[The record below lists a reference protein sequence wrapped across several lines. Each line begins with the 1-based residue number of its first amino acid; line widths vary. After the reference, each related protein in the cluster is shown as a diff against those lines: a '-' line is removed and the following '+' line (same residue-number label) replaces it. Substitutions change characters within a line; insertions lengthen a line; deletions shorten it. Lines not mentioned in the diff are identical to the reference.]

1 MIISTSKTLDRNQIF
16 NYLRLNKKDY
26 ANVKK
31 QIEEHKSCQFILRS
45 LSGKNNIISQFIVM
59 LSDEDSSSYVELNP
73 FTYHDEQEKY
83 TEVEIIKKT
92 LEVSEV
98 VKINISFVSDSL
110 NLVFLPSVLDVEEI
124 LKRQL
129 IRQNQI
135 FCTNTILN
143 VKILENL
150 IAFKIDSISY
160 QDAYIH
166 NQMFLCTNMSLFDI
180 QIDYSSLLRFN
191 KFYKTP
197 KSTYL
202 HEIINLNLDQEA
214 QSQVQKFNQWL
225 IYSSTHNDKSTDYQF
240 LDKNRAVISFKSNG
254 TQQQETKFQI
264 LKYLIKQQI
273 SLFNKQ
279 NAELNDSRQ
288 EESQKLYKIRYL
300 NLREISQISQ
310 LNRIQEF
317 FNQLSSCIKK
327 QQNSYQTLLL
337 IDSCEYFLEQ
347 DKYNENINKFNHF
360 LEFIQ
365 NQQAVLFALQ
375 QESKNYYSLPEKITI
390 IKL

>member
-16 NYLRLNKKDY
+16 NYLKLNKKDY
-26 ANVKK
+26 ENVKK

-45 LSGKNNIISQFIVM
+45 LSGKDNIISQFIVK
-59 LSDEDSSSYVELNP
+59 LSDQDFSYVELNP

-83 TEVEIIKKT
+83 AEVEIIKKA
-92 LEVSEV
+92 LEVSDV
-98 VKINISFVSDSL
+98 VKINFSFVSDSL
-110 NLVFLPSVLDVEEI
+110 NLVFIPQVLDVEEI

-135 FCTNTILN
+135 FCTNSIIN
-143 VKILENL
+143 VKILENTVS
-150 IAFKIDSISY
+150 FKVDSIEY
-160 QDAYIH
+160 QDAQIH
-166 NQMFLCTNMSLFDI
+166 NEMFLCTNLSLFDI

-214 QSQVQKFNQWL
+214 QNQMQKFNQWL
-225 IYSSTHNDKSTDYQF
+225 IYSSTRNQNKTDGQF
-240 LDKNRAVISFKSNG
+240 LDKNRAVIQFKSNG
-254 TQQQETKFQI
+254 TQQQENKFQV
-264 LKYLIKQQI
+264 LKFLVKQQI

-279 NAELNDSRQ
+279 NIAIDDAIEDQ
-288 EESQKLYKIRYL
+288 SQIQYKIRYL
-300 NLREISQISQ
+300 NLREIAQISS

-317 FNQLSSCIKK
+317 FQQLSSSIKK
-327 QQNSYQTLLL
+327 QQNTYQPLLL

-347 DKYNENINKFNHF
+347 DKYNENISKFNYF

-365 NQQAVLFALQ
+365 NQKAILFVLQ
-375 QESKNYYSLPEKITI
+375 QESKNYYNLPEKITI